1 MSYRS
6 FLIFVS
12 VFLGFYSLL
21 HSQVDRVGINTTT
34 PRTTLEVAGDMNIN
48 GAIQVD
54 MLNSVQSGDEN
65 ALLGQVGTGFI
76 KELDVA
82 EEGVAIAYFQEYRLK
97 NMNGDWVLNFNTNI
111 DASKYV
117 VTITSAFFNQE
128 LVMSSNASNFTIPYA
143 SAFIQGGTWRIIAD
157 YPSANPTV
165 VSDLRLWV
173 IRTLII
179 SKTFSKELPQQNVTL
194 TGTNEERRTG
204 AAASPVIN

>member
-21 HSQVDRVGINTTT
+21 YSQVDKVGINTTN
-34 PRTTLEVAGDMNIN
+34 PRTALEVAGDMNIV

-54 MLNSVQSGDEN
+54 TLNSVQSGDGN
-65 ALLGQVGTGFI
+65 TLLGQVGTGFI

-97 NMNGDWVLNFNTNI
+97 NMNGDWVLDFNTNI

-128 LVMSSNASNFTIPYA
+128 LVMSSSSNNFTIPYA
-143 SAFIQGGTWRIIAD
+143 SAYVDGGTWHIIAD
-157 YPSANPTV
+157 YPSAKPTV
-165 VSDLRLWV
+165 NDELRLWT
-173 IRTLII
+173 IRTLIL

-194 TGTNEERRTG
+194 SGSNEERRTG
-204 AAASPVIN
+204 AATSPVID